1 MYYIYSL
8 IVSFIIFTILQQ
20 FLLKKYNEDN
30 EIIHNK
36 YTDNIFTFI
45 VIYGI
50 TTLLFYFGMETF
62 FTNKTDDINMD
73 IEDIGKSIKSNV
85 DINMLRKIPEEVS
98 TGFQMNDTD

>member
-8 IVSFIIFTILQQ
+8 IVSFVIFVILQQ
-20 FLLKKYNEDN
+20 FLLKKKNEDN
-30 EIIHNK
+30 DVIKNN
-36 YTDNIFTFI
+36 YTENIFTFI

-50 TTLLFYFGMETF
+50 TTLLFYFGFETIYID
-62 FTNKTDDINMD
+62 KKDDINMD
-73 IEDIGKSIKSNV
+73 TEDIGKSIKTNI